1 MSAISD
7 KVKQWQKES
16 VLDGIDYNDM
26 QRRICLQAKESFDTF
41 LPASGPEK
49 RFETRLINWLNN
61 LDNVPQQ
68 SLLFRLVSDIY
79 FFNENEFNSLCRAA
93 YNDIILNWLIDIHS
107 DILDIMDVNLQD
119 KLKEEVA
126 HTWFCSVTDSMNIA
140 NFCHINKIH
149 GNSHRP
155 NWRDF
160 SWFADMDKVKN
171 YIRKFNIRQIVL
183 LEDFIGSGDQFVKK
197 DPRNCS
203 TILDCINY
211 IQNEC
216 KILITPLIICPKG
229 QCNITNKIKEL
240 KNVRLNPVVVLSDEC
255 FINED
260 VIVRMQ
266 TNDINKGKYYQD
278 LYKLLQVIH
287 ERVKFNEGPFGYK
300 QTGSLVVL
308 YTNCPNNT
316 ISIIHE
322 DKGNKWRSLFP
333 RVDR

>member
-1 MSAISD
+1 MSDILD
-7 KVKQWQKES
+7 KVTQWQKDS
-16 VLDGIDYNDM
+16 ASDRIDYNDM
-26 QRRICLQAKESFDTF
+26 HKFIRFRSEKSFETF

-61 LDNVPQQ
+61 LDNVSQQ
-68 SLLFRLVSDIY
+68 SLLFRLVPDIY
-79 FFNENEFNSLCRAA
+79 FFNEDEFNSLCRAA

-107 DILDIMDVNLQD
+107 DTLNILDENLQD
-119 KLKEEVA
+119 KLKEEIT

-171 YIRKFNIRQIVL
+171 YIKEFNIRQIVL

-197 DPRNCS
+197 EPKNCS

-211 IQNEC
+211 IQNEY
-216 KILITPLIICPKG
+216 KFLIVPLVICPKG
-229 QCNITNKIKEL
+229 QYNITNNIKEL
-240 KNVRLNPVVVLSDEC
+240 KNVKLNPVVVLSDEC
-255 FINED
+255 FINAD

-266 TNDINKGKYYQD
+266 TSDENKKKYYQD
-278 LYKLLQVIH
+278 LYNLLQVIH
-287 ERVKFNEGPFGYK
+287 KNVKFNGGPFGYK

-316 ISIIHE
+316 IPLIHE
-322 DKGNKWRSLFP
+322 DKENKWRSLFP